1 MIKSIGECFYQIQN
15 GANIKQGEVDG
26 GFPITRIETTAN
38 DKFNRDRMGYAGIAD
53 ITQYESYVLED
64 GDLLMSH
71 INSVQ
76 YLGRTVL
83 YVKRP
88 NETIIHGMNLLRLKA
103 NKDVIDPAYA
113 KYYFNGH
120 LFRSELGKIT
130 KKSVNQ
136 ASFTVKDLKKIK
148 IIIPPMLEQER
159 IVFILDK
166 IKIIIDNYQKQL
178 EKYDALIKARFVEM
192 FGDPITNPMRWEKAL
207 LSKVIDVVGGYA
219 FKSGD
224 FNEDYGVPVLRI
236 GNINSGYFKPV
247 NMVYWNED
255 EKLEKYA
262 IYPGD
267 LVVSL
272 TGTVGKNDYGNAC
285 IIGDDYNMYYLNQR
299 NAKLSIE
306 GEINKY
312 YLAQLLKYE
321 AIKQKLTGISRG
333 VRQANISN
341 ADILNL
347 IVPIPPL
354 AKQNQFADFVKQID
368 KSKFVVQK
376 SLDKAQLLFDSLMQ
390 EYFG

>member
-1 MIKSIGECFYQIQN
+1 MEYKKLGDIATFIN
-15 GANIKQGEVDG
+15 GYAFKPSDRGEVGLPIIRIQDLTG
-26 GFPITRIETTAN
+26 NGYDLGFYNGEYPKKVEINNGDILISWSASLGVYVWN
-38 DKFNRDRMGYAGIAD
+38 NGKALLNQHIFKVVFDKV
-53 ITQYESYVLED
+53 E
-64 GDLLMSH
+64 
-71 INSVQ
+71 
-76 YLGRTVL
+76 
-83 YVKRP
+83 
-88 NETIIHGMNLLRLKA
+88 
-103 NKDVIDPAYA
+103 ID
-113 KYYFNGH
+113 KYYFVFAIQYYLDEMKRKTHGATMKH
-120 LFRSELGKIT
+120 SV
-130 KKSVNQ
+130 KKDFDCTLIPYPSVEKQREISNILLK
-136 ASFTVKDLKKIK
+136 VKY
-148 IIIPPMLEQER
+148 
-159 IVFILDK
+159 
-166 IKIIIDNYQKQL
+166 IIDTRKKQL
-178 EKYDALIKARFVEM
+178 EEYDELIKARFVEM

-272 TGTVGKNDYGNAC
+272 TGTVGKNDYGNVC

-347 IVPIPPL
+347 IIPIPPL
-354 AKQNQFADFVKQID
+354 AKQNQFADFVKLIY
-368 KSKFVVQK
+368 KSKFVEEK
-376 SLDKAQLLFDSLMQ
+376 NLIIMCKIKRSLYYDQF
-390 EYFG
+390 

>member
-1 MIKSIGECFYQIQN
+1 MEYKKLGDIATFIN
-15 GANIKQGEVDG
+15 GYAFKPSDRGEVGLPIIRIQDLTG
-26 GFPITRIETTAN
+26 NGYDLGFYNGEYPKKIEINNGDILISWSASLGVYVWN
-38 DKFNRDRMGYAGIAD
+38 NGKALLNQHIFKVVFDK
-53 ITQYESYVLED
+53 LE
-64 GDLLMSH
+64 
-71 INSVQ
+71 
-76 YLGRTVL
+76 
-83 YVKRP
+83 
-88 NETIIHGMNLLRLKA
+88 
-103 NKDVIDPAYA
+103 ID
-113 KYYFNGH
+113 KYYFVFAIQYYLDDMKRKTHGATMKH
-120 LFRSELGKIT
+120 IV
-130 KKSVNQ
+130 KKDFDCTLIPYPSVEKQREISNILLK
-136 ASFTVKDLKKIK
+136 VKY
-148 IIIPPMLEQER
+148 
-159 IVFILDK
+159 
-166 IKIIIDNYQKQL
+166 IIDTRKKQL
-178 EKYDALIKARFVEM
+178 EKYDELIKARFVEM

-272 TGTVGKNDYGNAC
+272 TGTVGKNDYGNVC

-368 KSKFVVQK
+368 KSKFV
-376 SLDKAQLLFDSLMQ
+376 
-390 EYFG
+390 G